1 GRAVFGPSFSVEL
14 DTELRIAR
22 RTLNGVTLDFN
33 RLSVGAR
40 EQLGILLRL
49 ACASL
54 VSKSGGVPL
63 VLDDVLGWSDP
74 RRLRRLGEVV
84 ALAARETQVL
94 VLTCTPERFASVA
107 PATVISLPSG
117 AVRRQETAPAPEPSL
132 PAPGAPARRSEPAR
146 PAAGQAAFDLFG
158 EPVPPSRR

>member
-1 GRAVFGPSFSVEL
+1 
-14 DTELRIAR
+14 
-22 RTLNGVTLDFN
+22 
-33 RLSVGAR
+33 VGAR

-74 RRLRRLGEVV
+74 KRLARIGEVLAV
-84 ALAARETQVL
+84 AARETQVL
-94 VLTCTPERFASVA
+94 VLTCTPERFAGVS

-117 AVRRQETAPAPEPSL
+117 VIRRQDGEPAAAPA
-132 PAPGAPARRSEPAR
+132 ARSAVTPRR
-146 PAAGQAAFDLFG
+146 AAQAGPPTEQAALDLFG
-158 EPVPPSRR
+158 EAPAPARN